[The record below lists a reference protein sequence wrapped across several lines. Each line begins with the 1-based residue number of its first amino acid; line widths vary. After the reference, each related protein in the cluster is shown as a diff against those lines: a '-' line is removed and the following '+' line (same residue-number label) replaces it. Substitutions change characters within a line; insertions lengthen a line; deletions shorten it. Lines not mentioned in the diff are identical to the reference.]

1 MIALHK
7 PERAT
12 YSQAVE
18 AQLEF
23 ANVKCVADPPSAN
36 CYGTGPLCCCC

>member
-7 PERAT
+7 PQRAAYHQT
-12 YSQAVE
+12 VE

-23 ANVKCVADPPSAN
+23 ANVKCVTSPPSAN
-36 CYGTGPLCCCC
+36 CYGAGTLCCCC